1 MSARFVKSSLN
12 TDKASPAVADRPS
25 LPSANGG
32 TVWLGQRP
40 LRFIAPIAALILAGA
55 VYLMGVPQIIN
66 FGLLAVALVSLAV
79 LARAAQLEF
88 RRRRHLDET
97 AARSRAEME
106 SLADR
111 VWELQESEERFRG
124 LIDAL
129 GDLVIH
135 RDRAGRLVYAN
146 KVFAHLVGREP
157 RELVGR
163 TLTELGIDIGVV
175 PDAAFSKE
183 GYLSSTDVEIQTP
196 EGGRWFSWIELSLR
210 DKDSR
215 TASHRA
221 IARDITS
228 RKRAES
234 AMVQARE
241 RAEHASQAKTRFLA
255 TVSHEIRTP
264 MNGII
269 GMAKLLS
276 DTKLSPE
283 QRTYVSAVS
292 TSASSLLALIEDLL
306 DYAKIESGRFEPEP
320 QPVSPRELADN
331 VVELLSARA
340 HEKDIGLGCHVA
352 PDVPVLIDA
361 DPGRVRQVLINLV
374 GNAIKFTNIGGVS
387 VSVANSEAA
396 GEPTIRFVVSDTGGG
411 ISPNDRERIFEEF
424 EQADTT
430 STRAHG
436 GVGLGLAI
444 SRRLARSMGGDIGLQ
459 STAGKGSS
467 FSFDIPA
474 RNIVSAVQDVTLRLD
489 SRHFMILSPRT
500 TEASVIRDAIKALGG
515 SADIASTAK
524 QASAAAGRFDAI
536 IVDAALEG
544 RNGALLAR
552 LRKQSFADS
561 AAVIMIAPADRPKLA
576 EYRMNGY
583 ATFLARPVRSDTL
596 ARVLKASLEK
606 QNDPRSAPSEMLS
619 GQGQSGQAPARS
631 LHVLLA
637 EDNAINALLA
647 RAALSKAGHHVETVL
662 DGKSAVEAATRDDGE
677 PFDLLLMDLHMPV
690 MDGMDAI
697 AAIRRHEKKR
707 GRAPVRIMVL
717 TADGQESTKHAVLA
731 RGATGF
737 VAKPL
742 DPDVLVRSVEDQ
754 AAVWAVSPGD

>member
-264 MNGII
+264 INGII

-306 DYAKIESGRFEPEP
+306 DDEDRVRPFEPEP

-444 SRRLARSMGGDIGLQ
+444 SRRLARSMGGDIGCKTPPERGRASP
-459 STAGKGSS
+459 STSPQGNRLRGAGRDSS
-467 FSFDIPA
+467 PDG
-474 RNIVSAVQDVTLRLD
+474 
-489 SRHFMILSPRT
+489 RHFMILSPRT
-500 TEASVIRDAIKALGG
+500 TEAR
-515 SADIASTAK
+515 
-524 QASAAAGRFDAI
+524 
-536 IVDAALEG
+536 
-544 RNGALLAR
+544 
-552 LRKQSFADS
+552 
-561 AAVIMIAPADRPKLA
+561 
-576 EYRMNGY
+576 
-583 ATFLARPVRSDTL
+583 
-596 ARVLKASLEK
+596 
-606 QNDPRSAPSEMLS
+606 
-619 GQGQSGQAPARS
+619 
-631 LHVLLA
+631 
-637 EDNAINALLA
+637 
-647 RAALSKAGHHVETVL
+647 
-662 DGKSAVEAATRDDGE
+662 
-677 PFDLLLMDLHMPV
+677 
-690 MDGMDAI
+690 
-697 AAIRRHEKKR
+697 
-707 GRAPVRIMVL
+707 
-717 TADGQESTKHAVLA
+717 
-731 RGATGF
+731 
-737 VAKPL
+737 
-742 DPDVLVRSVEDQ
+742 
-754 AAVWAVSPGD
+754 

>member
-387 VSVANSEAA
+387 VSVANARRPE
-396 GEPTIRFVVSDTGGG
+396 
-411 ISPNDRERIFEEF
+411 
-424 EQADTT
+424 
-430 STRAHG
+430 
-436 GVGLGLAI
+436 
-444 SRRLARSMGGDIGLQ
+444 SRRSVSSSAIQAVEYRRMTGSESSRSSNRPTRHRHARMAAWASAWRSPVGLARSMGGDIGLQ
-459 STAGKGSS
+459 STAGKGL
-467 FSFDIPA
+467 
-474 RNIVSAVQDVTLRLD
+474 QLLLR
-489 SRHFMILSPRT
+489 HPRK
-500 TEASVIRDAIKALGG
+500 EY
-515 SADIASTAK
+515 
-524 QASAAAGRFDAI
+524 
-536 IVDAALEG
+536 
-544 RNGALLAR
+544 R
-552 LRKQSFADS
+552 LR
-561 AAVIMIAPADRPKLA
+561 
-576 EYRMNGY
+576 G
-583 ATFLARPVRSDTL
+583 
-596 ARVLKASLEK
+596 
-606 QNDPRSAPSEMLS
+606 
-619 GQGQSGQAPARS
+619 
-631 LHVLLA
+631 
-637 EDNAINALLA
+637 
-647 RAALSKAGHHVETVL
+647 AGCRLCGWMAGT
-662 DGKSAVEAATRDDGE
+662 S
-677 PFDLLLMDLHMPV
+677 
-690 MDGMDAI
+690 
-697 AAIRRHEKKR
+697 
-707 GRAPVRIMVL
+707 
-717 TADGQESTKHAVLA
+717 
-731 RGATGF
+731 
-737 VAKPL
+737 
-742 DPDVLVRSVEDQ
+742 
-754 AAVWAVSPGD
+754 